1 MMPLKKHARNQQE
14 GGSRKG
20 TGPDARGGGLLETLL
35 LDDEAGADEEAGG
48 EGEHQALDVVRRHAR
63 VPPSP
68 ARGGG
73 GRGNV
78 HATRRGYEAH
88 QRSPRGGG
96 GGGVG
101 SQRPSW
107 CHGEG
112 RCACGSE
119 AIKRKRDPFPPLP
132 PSPGR
137 SGRMADGVS
146 QGRRWLC
153 LARLSPLLPL
163 LTGVS
168 STAGGRF
175 GDRWSVRWRGRGE
188 MKRFPPNLLPLEF
201 HVFSCPKKS
210 FMFFHLFFSFPNKLE
225 KSWLIWWHFF
235 KKNLALGQPI
245 SLGFS
250 IWFDGLL
257 QYTTCCF
264 CFVHSFRRIRE
275 RKTIRTVHCKRTT
288 CRSTALSFIKK
299 EKQRFLGSYSAILQ
313 IQSKHSKLRKT
324 KTTRGQRIGNF
335 SGSQSL
341 HRPIFSAWSLPWSH
355 YLLAQHPFSHSQ
367 RVKNSPIPCFANVPS
382 CVR

>member
-175 GDRWSVRWRGRGE
+175 GDAAAARWNG
-188 MKRFPPNLLPLEF
+188 FLPIFFL
-201 HVFSCPKKS
+201 SS
-210 FMFFHLFFSFPNKLE
+210 FMFFPAQKKVSCFSTFFFFSKQIGKKLTN
-225 KSWLIWWHFF
+225 LVAFFF
-235 KKNLALGQPI
+235 KKLGLRATNI
-245 SLGFS
+245 SRLVGFS
-250 IWFDGLL
+250 IWFDWF
-257 QYTTCCF
+257 YTTCSFGLCIHSVASEKEKMIRM
-264 CFVHSFRRIRE
+264 VHCRSYIGFSFFELLPPFLFTYRIRF
-275 RKTIRTVHCKRTT
+275 
-288 CRSTALSFIKK
+288 SLS
-299 EKQRFLGSYSAILQ
+299 Q
-313 IQSKHSKLRKT
+313 T
-324 KTTRGQRIGNF
+324 
-335 SGSQSL
+335 
-341 HRPIFSAWSLPWSH
+341 
-355 YLLAQHPFSHSQ
+355 
-367 RVKNSPIPCFANVPS
+367 
-382 CVR
+382 